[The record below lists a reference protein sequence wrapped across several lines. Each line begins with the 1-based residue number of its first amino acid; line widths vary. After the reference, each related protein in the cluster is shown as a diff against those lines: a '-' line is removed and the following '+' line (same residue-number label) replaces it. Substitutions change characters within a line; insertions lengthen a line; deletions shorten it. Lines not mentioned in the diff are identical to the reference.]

1 MKVVDIA
8 YEIYLEIGEP
18 TDTSIAAV
26 AYWVRANIGALN
38 NFLFS
43 TFSINASYEIVD
55 ADGAEIDINAAAI
68 LKKMYIVHR
77 YSVIIRSKL
86 TDIGTNDVLMVQD
99 QDTMVRRID
108 KNQLI
113 KTISAEKKQ
122 EEEALKALISA
133 YRTKVLAPKQIVG
146 DDIVAGVYPSDY
158 PYAPI
163 GRTYGYTP
171 F

>member
-18 TDTSIAAV
+18 TDTSVAAV

-43 TFSINASYEIVD
+43 TFSINTSYEIVD
-55 ADGAEIDINAAAI
+55 SNGTEIDINAAAI
-68 LKKMYIVHR
+68 LKKMYVIHR
-77 YSVIIRSKL
+77 YAVIIRSKI
-86 TDIGTNDVLMVQD
+86 TDTATQDIIEVKD
-99 QDTMVRRID
+99 QDTSVRRID
-108 KNQLI
+108 KNLLI

-122 EEEALKALISA
+122 EEESLKTLISA

-146 DDIVAGVYPSDY
+146 DDIVAGIYPSDY
-158 PYAPI
+158 PYAPR